1 MGKLLKYEFRKT
13 WMTKLVLLGITAVAE
28 IAFLIGLYSK
38 NDDQLW
44 VPGALVLVFIAFGG
58 IMAIGLGSIVTLH
71 RDINTKQSYML
82 FMTPNSC
89 YSILGAKVLET
100 SLSILITGAFFFAL
114 GALDITLLFAR
125 YGQLMDIWRIVTE
138 FIRMINQQI
147 QVDAKSI
154 AMVLFLM
161 LSAWISVICTVFL
174 ADVISAALLN
184 GRRHNG
190 LVSFIFFIILSVLT
204 AWISNKLA
212 HGITASTTALI
223 VQGAID
229 LVIAG
234 IMYVATAQIMERRL
248 SV

>member
-1 MGKLLKYEFRKT
+1 MLRLLKYELRKT
-13 WMTKLVLLGITAVAE
+13 LMAKLILLAITAVAE
-28 IAFLIGLYSK
+28 AVFLYGLWGKQETPLVIGAMLLFLIATSSITLM
-38 NDDQLW
+38 
-44 VPGALVLVFIAFGG
+44 G
-58 IMAIGLGSIVTLH
+58 ILSLVTLH
-71 RDINTKQSYML
+71 KDMNTKQGYML

-89 YSILGAKVLET
+89 YSILGAKVVET

-204 AWISNKLA
+204 AWLSSKIA
-212 HGITASTTALI
+212 HGIDPYTTALV

-229 LVIAG
+229 LAIAAV
-234 IMYVATAQIMERRL
+234 MYFVTAQIMERRL

>member
-89 YSILGAKVLET
+89 YKILGAKVIENGI
-100 SLSILITGAFFFAL
+100 SLLLATVFFFAL
-114 GALDITLLFAR
+114 GALDVSMLMAHEGRLADLWSLVTQFLEGIDSRITLDTETLMSFAF
-125 YGQLMDIWRIVTE
+125 GLLASWFSTVTC
-138 FIRMINQQI
+138 
-147 QVDAKSI
+147 AY
-154 AMVLFLM
+154 
-161 LSAWISVICTVFL
+161 L
-174 ADVISAALLN
+174 ADVVSTALLK
-184 GRRHNG
+184 GKRWNG
-190 LVSFIFFIILSVLT
+190 LGSFALFILLS
-204 AWISNKLA
+204 
-212 HGITASTTALI
+212 ALMNP
-223 VQGAID
+223 QRSPD
-229 LVIAG
+229 RSAG
-234 IMYVATAQIMERRL
+234 T
-248 SV
+248 